1 MSLVTGQIRTED
13 ATSTRNTN
21 LWILYKADLDALA
34 TQQPAI
40 GKALSQ
46 GVATRLSSGGDYD
59 TARFQQFALFA
70 ELNAV
75 ELRQVAG
82 LLHPTRYR
90 AGEQIFRANTP
101 SDRLYLLERGQVRL
115 VSLSG
120 GGWVAGPGESFGERA
135 LLTNQP
141 HNTTAIAETDLDVW
155 TMSKPDFD
163 MLMNRYPP
171 WRSA

>member
-1 MSLVTGQIRTED
+1 M
-13 ATSTRNTN
+13 
-21 LWILYKADLDALA
+21 
-34 TQQPAI
+34 
-40 GKALSQ
+40 
-46 GVATRLSSGGDYD
+46 
-59 TARFQQFALFA
+59 
-70 ELNAV
+70 

-82 LLHPTRYR
+82 FLHPMRYR

-115 VSLSG
+115 VSMSG
-120 GGWVAGPGESFGERA
+120 GGWMAGPGESFGERA

-163 MLMNRYPP
+163 MLMNRYPTLAISMSRLLSQRLAEATGQHP
-171 WRSA
+171 AVDLGPNAPALPTSRRSRRQPPAQRGGDRLQPPGKRNRHASARALAPGTAV